1 MKKLWVIGPAF
12 ALILAGGGIALAQMG
27 GGFGPWGMMGHEM
40 MGQGWSDPGGAS
52 GWHSMG
58 FSVSGLTL
66 TKEQAAQI
74 AQAHLQALGNPNLK
88 PGDLTDFEV
97 YYEASIVTKEGSLV
111 EKLLVDKR
119 TAWLRSVH

>member
-1 MKKLWVIGPAF
+1 MAS
-12 ALILAGGGIALAQMG
+12 ADMG
-27 GGFGPWGMMGHEM
+27 GGFGPWGGMMGHGM
-40 MGQGWSDPGGAS
+40 AGRSWSGPGGAS

-88 PGDLTDFEV
+88 LGELTEFEP
-97 YYEASIVTKEGSLV
+97 YAELYPKWKSTC
-111 EKLLVDKR
+111 R
-119 TAWLRSVH
+119 T